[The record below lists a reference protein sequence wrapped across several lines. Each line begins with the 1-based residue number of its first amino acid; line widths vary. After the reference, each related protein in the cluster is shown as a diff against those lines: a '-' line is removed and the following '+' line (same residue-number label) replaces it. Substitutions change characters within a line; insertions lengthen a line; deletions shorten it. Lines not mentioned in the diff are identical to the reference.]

1 MVSSRN
7 RWLRSLLAGLG
18 ILAAPVG
25 ASTVWAQP
33 IDPFRPFN
41 SQYDAYRYPIG
52 PATPEGGQSAP
63 MALSGVR
70 GANQYQDYLNE
81 LQGAGGAGVEHNGI
95 GMPYFRS
102 AVDPRFDRDGSRE
115 YRPNRK
121 TDETFERTQALITE
135 KYFAYFTEKD
145 PKKRAELLR
154 TFNRARSQVTRA
166 LSARGAK
173 SERLLDAVSDHDLDS
188 RPSVATGR
196 RAETLRKPAE
206 SKPRAP
212 SAGAP
217 PLRPN
222 TDRARDDLSP
232 SIPPAPPLF
241 PGLGTRG
248 SRTRRSPSDVLNRSR
263 RLNMDDDAMA
273 PGFPSRTPSRPTTG
287 ANRRTPSTTT
297 PLVPPSD
304 N

>member
-70 GANQYQDYLNE
+70 GANQYQNYLNE

-154 TFNRARSQVTRA
+154 NFNRARSQVTRA

-173 SERLLDAVSDHDLDS
+173 SERLLDAVSGPRPPSRHITQASRIQTARTFRGRAALEAQY
-188 RPSVATGR
+188 RPS
-196 RAETLRKPAE
+196 
-206 SKPRAP
+206 
-212 SAGAP
+212 
-217 PLRPN
+217 
-222 TDRARDDLSP
+222 
-232 SIPPAPPLF
+232 
-241 PGLGTRG
+241 PG
-248 SRTRRSPSDVLNRSR
+248 
-263 RLNMDDDAMA
+263 
-273 PGFPSRTPSRPTTG
+273 
-287 ANRRTPSTTT
+287 
-297 PLVPPSD
+297 
-304 N
+304 